1 MYLPLATALN
11 HALEELSGVQANGLP
26 EFKSHIAFV
35 PCDTGVQS
43 GRELPGSSFKPDV
56 ALMSIQDARELHRL
70 DRVDG
75 PKVSRLIDE
84 IAEKRI
90 PCSTSWSTILSA
102 VEVKRK
108 SDMSGWASLR
118 AFGQQDRKVGTIRDA
133 DQCLDRKLDDS
144 GPTTRKI
151 NLVS

>member
-11 HALEELSGVQANGLP
+11 HALEELSRIQANGLP

-43 GRELPGSSFKPDV
+43 SRELPGSSFKPDV

-70 DRVDG
+70 DRVDR

-84 IAEKRI
+84 ITEKPI
-90 PCSTSWSTILSA
+90 PCSASWSTILSA
-102 VEVKRK
+102 VEVKRR
-108 SDMSGWASLR
+108 SDMSGWASPKV
-118 AFGQQDRKVGTIRDA
+118 FSQQDRKFGPTRDV

-144 GPTTRKI
+144 EPITRKV
-151 NLVS
+151 NLLS

>member
-11 HALEELSGVQANGLP
+11 HALEELSEVQANGLP

-35 PCDTGVQS
+35 PCDAGVQS
-43 GRELPGSSFKPDV
+43 DRDLPGSSFKPDV

-84 IAEKRI
+84 IAEKPI

-118 AFGQQDRKVGTIRDA
+118 EFGQQDRKVGPMRDA
-133 DQCLDRKLDDS
+133 DQRLDRKLDDS
-144 GPTTRKI
+144 EPTTRKVD
-151 NLVS
+151 LLS

>member
-11 HALEELSGVQANGLP
+11 HALDELSRIQANGLP

-43 GRELPGSSFKPDV
+43 GRDLPGSSFKPGV
-56 ALMSIQDARELHRL
+56 ALMSIQDARELHKL

-75 PKVSRLIDE
+75 PKVCRLIGE
-84 IAEKRI
+84 IAEKPI

-108 SDMSGWASLR
+108 AICP
-118 AFGQQDRKVGTIRDA
+118 A
-133 DQCLDRKLDDS
+133 
-144 GPTTRKI
+144 GPR
-151 NLVS
+151 